1 MRSRSE
7 AARSKGET
15 KQVPVV
21 SPSAIVK
28 CAACEEDSIASKC
41 TRRADGALE
50 CPSCGAPV
58 VYGAKVRVEEP
69 PREPERKYCGEC
81 GSEWPLVNGRP
92 HINCGHVRAERIADP
107 RKARNY
113 GPPAGLQT
121 RSDKAREARDIEDA
135 VIRDLVERA
144 PAEVDAKKLL
154 EQDKARLVR
163 SAAEATR
170 LGLTPQVAIAGNRV
184 SVQWGKSTFPVAPY
198 ANFSVG
204 EFYRSTELA
213 EGDDPVAVARA
224 MLAELRAIADHAFAE
239 QRAWYEE
246 KLETLSK

>member
-15 KQVPVV
+15 KQVSAV
-21 SPSAIVK
+21 SPDAIVK
-28 CAACEEDSIASKC
+28 CAACEEDSIVANC
-41 TRRADGALE
+41 TRRTDGALE

-69 PREPERKYCGEC
+69 RDPERKYCGEC

-121 RSDKAREARDIEDA
+121 RSDKARDEHDRDDAEIREIRERQAVMPIVAAPPVED
-135 VIRDLVERA
+135 R
-144 PAEVDAKKLL
+144 
-154 EQDKARLVR
+154 Q
-163 SAAEATR
+163 
-170 LGLTPQVAIAGNRV
+170 PQVVIAGNRV